1 MRDKIYFLSD
11 LHLGATYFT
20 DEHERERR
28 LVKWLRMVAPTARA
42 IYLLGDVLD
51 YWYEYHTVV
60 PRGFTRFFG
69 ALAELADEGVEITW
83 FTGNHDIWIF
93 GYLQQ
98 ELGVKV
104 IDGVLDTEIDGK
116 RWVMCHGDGADTRK
130 ASFRFIRRVFRNK
143 TCQKL
148 FSAIH
153 PRWTIPFAHRWSS
166 SSRHSHAGEMEKAAF
181 KGEKDVYT
189 TFARNYMDARGHVD
203 YFIFGHRHILVD
215 YQLAADS
222 RLIILGDWIDLMTYG
237 EWDGKSLILKYFT
250 HF

>member
-1 MRDKIYFLSD
+1 MRDKTYFLSD

-28 LVKWLRMVAPTARA
+28 LVRWLRMVAPRARA

-51 YWYEYHTVV
+51 YWYEYRTVV

-104 IDGVLDTEIDGK
+104 VDGVLDTEIDGK
-116 RWVMCHGDGADTRK
+116 RWVMSHGDGADTRK
-130 ASFRFIRRVFRNK
+130 ASFRLMRWLFRNK
-143 TCQKL
+143 LCQQL
-148 FSAIH
+148 FASIH
-153 PRWTIPFAHRWSS
+153 PRWTIPFAHRWST
-166 SSRHSHAGEMEKAAF
+166 SSRHSHKVKTEQTSF
-181 KGEKDVYT
+181 KDDRDIFT
-189 TFARNYMDARGHVD
+189 QFARDYIAAHGHVD
-203 YFIFGHRHILVD
+203 FFIFGHRHILVD
-215 YQLAADS
+215 YSLS
-222 RLIILGDWIDLMTYG
+222 GTTRLIVLGDWIDLMSYAV
-237 EWDGKSLILKYFT
+237 WDGKQLELKKFT
-250 HF
+250 EI